1 MTQREDKQQA
11 RTSREE
17 LGKFFYNL
25 AAMCFG
31 TTVLGSGMA
40 LVTDTGNPERLLGM
54 FAGGIIGT
62 IALAYAAFRIIKIK
76 YNNYETAG
84 FYNRYDLGFW
94 HYCINCSCYKYLAFY
109 QMG

>member
-1 MTQREDKQQA
+1 MTQREDKQRA

-25 AAMCFG
+25 TAMCFG

-76 YNNYETAG
+76 
-84 FYNRYDLGFW
+84 
-94 HYCINCSCYKYLAFY
+94 
-109 QMG
+109 